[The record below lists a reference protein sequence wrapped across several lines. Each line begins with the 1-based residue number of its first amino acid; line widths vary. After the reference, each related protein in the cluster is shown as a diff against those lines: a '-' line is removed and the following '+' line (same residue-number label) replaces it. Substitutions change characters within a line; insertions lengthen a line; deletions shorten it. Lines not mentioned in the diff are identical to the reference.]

1 MSNHILLSFFYL
13 AVFFFAQHQVKKWVL
28 SQANRKQI
36 SEVRSR
42 LVIQLISYLMF
53 FITASVMAVS
63 LGLGYQEVS
72 LFVSSAFAV
81 LGVALF
87 AQWSILSN
95 ITAGVLIFFVFPYRI
110 GDRIRIV
117 EKDED
122 LTGVI
127 VEISI
132 FHVLIKRDV
141 GDLMT
146 YPNSLMLQKAVIK
159 LSPLNSSINQPEVL
173 EDKNKSQFGQ

>member
-1 MSNHILLSFFYL
+1 
-13 AVFFFAQHQVKKWVL
+13 
-28 SQANRKQI
+28 
-36 SEVRSR
+36 
-42 LVIQLISYLMF
+42 
-53 FITASVMAVS
+53 
-63 LGLGYQEVS
+63 
-72 LFVSSAFAV
+72 
-81 LGVALF
+81 
-87 AQWSILSN
+87 
-95 ITAGVLIFFVFPYRI
+95 VLIFFVFPYRI